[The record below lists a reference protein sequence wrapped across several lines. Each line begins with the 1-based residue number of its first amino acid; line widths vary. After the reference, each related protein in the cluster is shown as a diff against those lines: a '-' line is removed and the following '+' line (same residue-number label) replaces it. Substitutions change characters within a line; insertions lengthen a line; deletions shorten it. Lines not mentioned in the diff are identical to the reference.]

1 MLSTEESSNRMNWR
15 NLWLRVQSL
24 GFFVFAGIV
33 AAGVAL
39 LLFVPAL
46 SRRHSMQ
53 REIQRLDA
61 EIIRQENLE
70 KQQRQEIDSLKT
82 DPTYVERVA
91 RNKLNLARP
100 NETIF
105 RFEQPTT
112 AQAAPS
118 PRR

>member
-1 MLSTEESSNRMNWR
+1 MNWR

-33 AAGVAL
+33 ATGVAL
-39 LLFVPAL
+39 LLFVPAF
-46 SRRHSMQ
+46 SRRHAMQ
-53 REIQRLDA
+53 REIERLDV
-61 EIIRQENLE
+61 EIIRQESLE
-70 KQQRQEIDSLKT
+70 KQQRQEIESLKT

-105 RFEQPTT
+105 RFEPPPV
-112 AQAAPS
+112 AQAAPA

>member
-1 MLSTEESSNRMNWR
+1 MLSTEENSNRMNWQ

-39 LLFVPAL
+39 LLFVPTMH
-46 SRRHSMQ
+46 RRHTMQ
-53 REIQRLDA
+53 TELQRLDT

-70 KQQRQEIDSLKT
+70 KQQRQEIDALKT
-82 DPTYVERVA
+82 DPSYVERTA
-91 RNKLNLARP
+91 RDKLNLARP

-105 RFEQPTT
+105 RFEQPPP
-112 AQAAPS
+112 APA